1 MKKYIIV
8 CADNEALIEP
18 LSDYGV
24 YLSNTTGLPLL
35 FLNVI
40 EPTKNIEINLSGNL
54 VLGDREDL
62 LEEFVTEEGKESKI
76 KITYGK
82 KLLESM
88 RERASQK
95 TTNEIVLKQFHGSFV
110 ETLEELVLQARIFV
124 IGLPSAKKGN
134 IGAQVTQ
141 SIKSVDA
148 PFFLI
153 SDSFKEPK
161 NVLIDTNGSK
171 ESLKLLHNIA
181 SSPLFGNIKRD
192 IVAIDSDEENI
203 SRFLDTAKEIFAT
216 KNIPVTTHAIKGSAQ
231 DKLLS
236 FFEQN
241 DYDILARGAFT
252 KSLLQELFMGSVTK
266 DILNKTSKPLL
277 LIK

>member
-82 KLLESM
+82 KLLKSM

>member
-8 CADNEALIEP
+8 CADNKALIDP
-18 LSDYGV
+18 LCDYGV

-40 EPTKNIEINLSGNL
+40 EPTKNININLSGNL

-62 LEEFVTEEGKESKI
+62 LEEYVTNEGKESKI
-76 KITYGK
+76 KIENGK

-88 RERASQK
+88 RQRAAQK

-110 ETLEELVLQARIFV
+110 ETLEELVIQSRVFV

-134 IGAQVTQ
+134 IGVQVTQ

-161 NVLIDTNGSK
+161 HILIDTNGSK

-181 SSPLFGNIKRD
+181 SSPLFGDVKRD

-203 SRFLDTAKEIFAT
+203 VTFLDIAKEIFT
-216 KNIPVTTHAIKGSAQ
+216 DKDINITTHAIKGSQ

-236 FFEQN
+236 FFEEN

-266 DILNKTSKPLL
+266 EILNKTNKPLL